1 MAARLKVFSWSDG
14 FHAYTVATSSRPK
27 ALAAWGSEQDLFQT
41 GLAHQITEG
50 PDVDAALKSPGE
62 VIKRGEAVDVGE
74 AAPVKRKP
82 DAAAHKA
89 EAKLAALKADLEALD
104 ARHAE
109 EQADLTE
116 RRKALDAEAAG
127 LDAAQAKA
135 RAALLAK
142 IKAARSKS

>member
-14 FHAYTVATSSRPK
+14 FHAYTVAASSRPK

-41 GLAHQITEG
+41 GLAHEITEG

-62 VIKRGEAVDVGE
+62 VIKRGEAVDIGE
-74 AAPVKRKP
+74 AAPLRRRP
-82 DAAAHKA
+82 DAAARKA
-89 EAKLAALKADLEALD
+89 EVKLAALKADLEALD

-116 RRKALDAEAAG
+116 RRKALDTEAAV

-142 IKAARSKS
+142 IKAARAKT